1 MLGFK
6 LQQILLGS
14 EQRAFYSH
22 SSWFVGIKGVSEK
35 VLKTGGK
42 SRNKVKEEC
51 IYGQGFVGVA
61 LTTIAFIW
69 KVAYII

>member
-1 MLGFK
+1 M
-6 LQQILLGS
+6 
-14 EQRAFYSH
+14 FYSH
-22 SSWFVGIKGVSEK
+22 RSWFVGIKGVSEK

-51 IYGQGFVGVA
+51 IYGHGFVGVA
-61 LTTIAFIW
+61 PTAIGFIG